1 MRVVFMGSPEFAVP
15 CLRALHAQHEVVLVV
30 SQPDKPAGRGGQLTA
45 PAVKAAAQQ
54 LGLPVIQPRSARTG
68 ELRDAMVATGAD
80 LAVVVAYGKILPKPV
95 LEALPRGCINV
106 HGSLLPRYR
115 GAAPV
120 QWSVIHGDAETG
132 VSIMQLDEGMDTGPV
147 YLERSV
153 AIDPDETAGELL
165 ERLAP
170 IGAEALLEVIA
181 GLAAGTAR
189 AAAQDPASASHAP
202 MLAKADGAIDFG
214 QPAAAVAARI
224 RGVDPWP
231 GAYATLRGQLVKLFR
246 ARAIVS
252 EHAAGHA
259 RTALLDHAAPGA
271 AALDHAAPGAVASD
285 HTAPGAAASGH
296 AAPGAASPGHAAPGT
311 VLAIDAAGARVACG
325 DGAVVVRELQAA
337 GRKRLAAAQFAA
349 GRGIAVGDVLGRPEP
364 A

>member
-1 MRVVFMGSPEFAVP
+1 MGSPGFAVP
-15 CLRALHAQHEVVLVV
+15 CLRALHAQHEVALVV

-45 PAVKAAAQQ
+45 PAVKAAAQE

-68 ELRDAMVATGAD
+68 ELRDAMMATGAE

-106 HGSLLPRYR
+106 HGSLLPKYR

-120 QWSVIHGDAETG
+120 QWAVIHGDAETG

-147 YLERSV
+147 YLERRV
-153 AIDPDETAGELL
+153 PIDPDETSGELL

-170 IGAEALLEVIA
+170 VGAEALLEVIA
-181 GLAAGTAR
+181 ALAAGTAR
-189 AAAQDPASASHAP
+189 AVAQDHASASHAP
-202 MLAKADGAIDFG
+202 MLAKTDGAIDFG

-231 GAYATLRGQLVKLFR
+231 GAHATLRGQPVKLFR
-246 ARAIVS
+246 ARAI
-252 EHAAGHA
+252 AGERA
-259 RTALLDHAAPGA
+259 SA
-271 AALDHAAPGAVASD
+271 AAASD
-285 HTAPGAAASGH
+285 HATPGAAASSH
-296 AAPGAASPGHAAPGT
+296 AAPAAAAPGQTAPEPAAPGT
-311 VLAIDAAGARVACG
+311 ALAIDASGARVACG
-325 DGAVVVRELQAA
+325 DGAVVIRELQAA